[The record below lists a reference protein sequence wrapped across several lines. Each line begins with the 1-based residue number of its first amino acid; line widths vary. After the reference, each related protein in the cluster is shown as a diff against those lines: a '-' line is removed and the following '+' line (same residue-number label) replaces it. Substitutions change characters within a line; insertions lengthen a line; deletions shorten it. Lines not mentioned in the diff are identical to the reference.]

1 MTAPYTSRLLNRFS
15 ALAVLAVTFIVLV
28 YHFPIPPHIKS
39 TSKAPESP
47 KKISI
52 PQTATP
58 AYSIKP
64 LVYIFPQYYPF
75 PENDKIWGANFTE
88 WDNVRKAT
96 HNVFGLETIR
106 PHESVGYYNGLSLQ
120 TRQRQGQFIRDH
132 GIYGAVFHH
141 YWFAGKPVMD
151 HVVQA
156 LLKDGEPNIPFM
168 LSWANEP
175 WTARWDGL
183 DQGKIFI
190 AQAYGTAADWKA
202 HFDFLLPFFLH
213 PNYIRSEGRV
223 QFAVYKAEHMHNVGP
238 RMFAAWR
245 VWAKEAGFEMD
256 IIETRWAWEKW
267 NDGIPDAVNEFQ
279 PHVSGFDHAR
289 HPHSRR
295 INRVYH
301 RGTLVC
307 WDSTPRHV
315 TDGGGHPC
323 PTCHPSTWQTYMV
336 EMFKRIKEDPN
347 PLGAENFLF
356 INALNEW
363 GEGNALEPSVQFG
376 YGYGEAM
383 LNAISISEK
392 EHSWPDTTLKVGIE
406 RQATIKVAPTDQPD
420 ICVVAQ
426 VSPDHTNVHTF
437 KLEALLAS
445 LQNQHNK
452 AWRLVLFQSNDRAFG
467 ELDHI
472 VYKFMDPRMSVVRI
486 TPELR
491 QAYTDDDA
499 GALGTDWI
507 IRNLN
512 ASKSGCDNAKY
523 VLITD
528 GGNTYEPTAFAV
540 TYSAATPDKML
551 QMNVESR
558 HTLWDH
564 EELQNRKWDDYCVGI
579 MRVSFSSICVCPRG
593 PTTFAPCFLFS
604 LNKYPT
610 NQPTFFCHSPTSHR
624 ARATKD
630 CLRRSISRRL

>member
-1 MTAPYTSRLLNRFS
+1 MTAHYTSRFLNRFITC
-15 ALAVLAVTFIVLV
+15 AVLATSFLILL
-28 YHFPIPPHIKS
+28 YHFPTIPQVRD
-39 TSKAPESP
+39 TFEAPEIPEKNSTP
-47 KKISI
+47 SI
-52 PQTATP
+52 VTAT
-58 AYSIKP
+58 YSIKP

-96 HNVFGLETIR
+96 HNIFGLETIR
-106 PHESVGYYNGLSLQ
+106 PHESVGYYNGLSLE

-132 GIYGAVFHH
+132 GIYGAVYHH

-151 HVVQA
+151 HVIQA
-156 LLKDGEPNIPFM
+156 MLVDGEPNVPFM

-190 AQAYGTAADWKA
+190 AQNYGNAEDWKY
-202 HFDFLLPFFLH
+202 HFDFLLPFFRH

-223 QFAVYKAEHMHNVGP
+223 QFVVYKAEHMHNTGP

-245 VWAKEAGFEMD
+245 TWAKEAGFEMD
-256 IIETRWAWEKW
+256 IIETRWAGERW
-267 NDGIPDAVNEFQ
+267 NNGIPDGVNEFQ
-279 PHVSGFDHAR
+279 PHVSGFDHAY

-323 PTCHPSTWQTYMV
+323 PTCHPHTWQHYMV

-347 PLGAENFLF
+347 PVGVENFLF

-363 GEGNALEPSVQFG
+363 GEGNAMEPSVQFG

-392 EHSWPDTTLKVGIE
+392 EHSWPDTVLKIGIE
-406 RQATIKVAPTDQPD
+406 RQSTLKVAHTDQPD

-426 VSPDHTNVHTF
+426 VSPDHTNIHTF
-437 KLEALLAS
+437 KLEALLTS
-445 LQNQHNK
+445 LQKQHNK
-452 AWRLVLFQSNDRAFG
+452 AWRLLLFQSNDRAFS
-467 ELDHI
+467 ELDDI
-472 VYKFMDPRMSVVRI
+472 AYKPMDPRISIVRI
-486 TPELR
+486 PDELR
-491 QAYTDDDA
+491 KQYSNEDA
-499 GALGTDWI
+499 GSLGTDWMI
-507 IRNLN
+507 KNLHS
-512 ASKSGCDNAKY
+512 ARSGCENAKY
-523 VLITD
+523 MLITD
-528 GGNTYEPTAFAV
+528 GGNTYEPNAFDI
-540 TYSAATPDKML
+540 TYSAALPNQLL
-551 QMNVESR
+551 QMNLESQ

-564 EELQNRKWDDYCVGI
+564 DALQDMQWDEYCVRI
-579 MRVSFSSICVCPRG
+579 MLVSYSSG
-593 PTTFAPCFLFS
+593 PTLPVPNLS
-604 LNKYPT
+604 T
-610 NQPTFFCHSPTSHR
+610 NTTCT
-624 ARATKD
+624 A
-630 CLRRSISRRL
+630 